1 MFYKISLVI
10 IFTFT
15 GYFVSAQEIP
25 GFVKDRISHEAIPFA
40 NIWIKGTTQ
49 GTMSDADGQF
59 MIKLSGKDTLC
70 VSSVGYRRWE
80 IPAGNIT
87 KNPLV
92 VFLDEE
98 VQELGEVIV
107 KPEVSRA
114 KVLLEKIRE
123 RKDENRKNIQMV
135 NDYKTFERTT
145 VYLAV
150 DSASRA
156 NRIIGNLDEVTMKL
170 DGQSLRFSP
179 IYLAELGET
188 NVGGKDS
195 VVYNRKDGIFP
206 KLNQTIESLIL
217 LNVVIDMDFYRDQI
231 NILGRGITSPL
242 SNSAQLHYDFYLND
256 STYIGDTK
264 YFSFSFTPKNKYN
277 PLFTGRFTVESYLT
291 VFRC

>member
-1 MFYKISLVI
+1 MKLHKFTLALLLAI
-10 IFTFT
+10 IYT
-15 GYFVSAQEIP
+15 GAFSSEIT
-25 GFVKDRISHEAIPFA
+25 GTVKDLKTQESIPYA
-40 NIWIKGTTQ
+40 NIWIKGTTT
-49 GTMSDADGQF
+49 GTMSDVEGHF
-59 MIKLSGKDTLC
+59 KMNLEKNDTLC
-70 VSSVGYRRWE
+70 VSSVGYQRRE
-80 IPAGNIT
+80 IPSLEIT
-87 KNPLV
+87 ETPTT
-92 VFLDEE
+92 VFMQEE
-98 VQELGEVIV
+98 VTELSEVTV

-114 KVLLEKIRE
+114 KVLLKKIQE
-123 RKDENRKNIQMV
+123 RKKENRENIQKV

-150 DSASRA
+150 DSTSRT
-156 NRIIGNLDEVTMKL
+156 NQIIDNLDEVTMKL

-179 IYLAELGET
+179 IYLAELGEK

-231 NILGRGITSPL
+231 KILGRGITSPL

-264 YFSFSFTPKNKYN
+264 YFSFSFTPK
-277 PLFTGRFTVESYLT
+277 
-291 VFRC
+291 